1 MIMSPGLNES
11 LNVLTVLN
19 ICYIRFWT
27 RYRVLY
33 YNINLLYQDVGLV
46 LLDLIDRDQKKNK
59 RNKQNKK
66 KPAAVR
72 KF

>member
-1 MIMSPGLNES
+1 MIMGPGLNES

-46 LLDLIDRDQKKNK
+46 LLDLIDRDKKKTKETNK
-59 RNKQNKK
+59 TKK